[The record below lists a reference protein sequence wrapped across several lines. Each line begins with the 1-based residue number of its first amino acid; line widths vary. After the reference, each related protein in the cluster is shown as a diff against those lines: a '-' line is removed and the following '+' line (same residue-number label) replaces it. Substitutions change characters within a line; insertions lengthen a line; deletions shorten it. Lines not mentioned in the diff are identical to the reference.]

1 MHNAQ
6 LSLRRETLRR
16 GDPSTMLRMTPWRIG
31 VPYNV
36 REDVC
41 DEVDLSARPTALV
54 EMTFNHSG
62 VPENVLGLLVN
73 SELFCWSG

>member
-1 MHNAQ
+1 MIKM
-6 LSLRRETLRR
+6 TL
-16 GDPSTMLRMTPWRIG
+16 WRIG

-36 REDVC
+36 REDLC
-41 DEVDLSARPTALV
+41 DEGDLSTRPTALV

-73 SELFCWSG
+73 SELFCWLG